1 MPVFGGVAKTNIG
14 GTIYTFDK
22 LYATIGLDTPLTFDS
37 VMCTY
42 YNTWKCGSTLIPKG
56 TYGKKGYYYAQIP
69 LIDTKLNYT
78 LTSVPSSQITV
89 VADHNPNYD
98 PAAVKIP
105 ISSGYLYAFVWE
117 TLTNNEALDVYCQD
131 ASGTSTGYMYIQGP
145 TVFFASYSPVSGTDN
160 GGWGNCAYVTASAV
174 TQHDFTHSPSLLR
187 ISSTSYITTI
197 PVALFASGRGI
208 LPGTR
213 KQMITAMLDLTAVQL

>member
-1 MPVFGGVAKTNIG
+1 MPVFGGVAKVNVG

-22 LYATIGLDTPLTFDS
+22 LYAVIYFSNPLTFNS

-42 YNTWKCGSTLIPKG
+42 YNEWKCGSTLIPKG
-56 TYGKKGYYYAQIP
+56 TYGEQGYFYSQIP
-69 LIDTKLNYT
+69 LIDTRLNYT

-98 PAAVKIP
+98 PAAVKVP

-117 TLTNNEALDVYCQD
+117 TLTNNEALYVYCQD
-131 ASGTSTGYMYIQGP
+131 SNGNYTGYTYIQGP
-145 TVFFASYSPVSGTDN
+145 TVFFASYNPVSGADN
-160 GGWGNCAYVTASAV
+160 GGWGDCAYVTADMATV
-174 TQHDFTHSPSLLR
+174 HNFTHSPSILQ

-197 PVALFASGRGI
+197 PVALFADGRGI

>member
-1 MPVFGGVAKTNIG
+1 MPVFGGVAKVNVG

-22 LYATIGLDTPLTFDS
+22 LHAVIYFSNPLSFDS
-37 VMCTY
+37 VVCTY
-42 YNTWKCGSTLIPKG
+42 YNAWKCGSTLIPKG
-56 TYGKKGYYYAQIP
+56 TYGSQGYFYSPIP
-69 LIDTKLNYT
+69 LIDTQLNYT

-89 VADHNPNYD
+89 IADHDSNYD

-105 ISSGYLYAFVWE
+105 ISSDYLYAFVWE
-117 TLTNNEALDVYCQD
+117 TLTNDEAMYVYCKD
-131 ASGTSTGYMYIQGP
+131 SSDNYTGYMYIQGP
-145 TVFFASYSPVSGTDN
+145 TVFFASYSPVSGADN
-160 GGWGNCAYVTASAV
+160 GGWGDCAYVTADMATV
-174 TQHDFTHSPSLLR
+174 HDFTHSPSILQ

-208 LPGTR
+208 LPGTK